1 MEPASLYRTTLRRAW
16 RTARARPHLWAL
28 GFLAALLGNGGE
40 FEFVITQFNKFST
53 GDVFFGES
61 LLAMFGTGGS
71 TALGAVAALLGRASG
86 DAVVLG
92 GATFLVLAALWLV
105 ISAQG
110 GLIRAAANPGTGTL
124 GSHFSAG
131 ARSFFPIAGILVATR
146 LLAFLVLGVVGM
158 PLAALLLYVM
168 DPLKS
173 FTLVSFVL
181 GIPLLM
187 TSSLI
192 SKYAIAYRMLERRA
206 CGASVAAALALFFD
220 HWLVSIELLLTL
232 FFVNVA
238 VGGAAILAIVI
249 FAAPFLVLADTL
261 SLGVAGSVF
270 LVLGQAV
277 GFLLLVIM
285 GSILA
290 TFQYASWT
298 ELFLRISRERH
309 TSKIVR
315 VISALAAKYR

>member
-124 GSHFSAG
+124 GSHFGAG

-146 LLAFLVLGVVGM
+146 LLAFFVLGVVGM

-192 SKYAIAYRMLERRA
+192 SK
-206 CGASVAAALALFFD
+206 
-220 HWLVSIELLLTL
+220 
-232 FFVNVA
+232 
-238 VGGAAILAIVI
+238 
-249 FAAPFLVLADTL
+249 
-261 SLGVAGSVF
+261 
-270 LVLGQAV
+270 
-277 GFLLLVIM
+277 
-285 GSILA
+285 
-290 TFQYASWT
+290 
-298 ELFLRISRERH
+298 
-309 TSKIVR
+309 
-315 VISALAAKYR
+315 